1 MKELQRAN
9 DIMTKIIDKELSW
22 DGLFK
27 KLDFLNEYR
36 FYLKIDVLTK
46 KVDDQKFLGYIES
59 KLKKLIL
66 EFEKYDEW
74 AAYSDSE
81 VPEVLIHPWMVT
93 YKLSDDYFSSWNTF
107 LFGIDLKSR
116 KSLNESSNSSEI
128 DELLENEGIHIE
140 EIDYS
145 NFEINDIIESFY
157 STLLTEEIFIVYGF
171 PHEANLKFSVVGNE
185 EIAEILNPSI
195 SDSKSKQKTID
206 KEIQL
211 DIGLSYNTFWGSKR
225 PRDNLYHTYYQPPKK
240 MEVSK
245 YKRAKC
251 FE

>member
-1 MKELQRAN
+1 M
-9 DIMTKIIDKELSW
+9 
-22 DGLFK
+22 
-27 KLDFLNEYR
+27 
-36 FYLKIDVLTK
+36 
-46 KVDDQKFLGYIES
+46 
-59 KLKKLIL
+59 
-66 EFEKYDEW
+66 
-74 AAYSDSE
+74 
-81 VPEVLIHPWMVT
+81 
-93 YKLSDDYFSSWNTF
+93 
-107 LFGIDLKSR
+107 KSR

-211 DIGLSYNTFWGSKR
+211 DIGLSYNTF
-225 PRDNLYHTYYQPPKK
+225 
-240 MEVSK
+240 
-245 YKRAKC
+245 
-251 FE
+251 